1 MSHEDF
7 TKSVIPARI
16 IFLITP
22 SDTVLFRPAARGIS
36 MGTAGDLAVV
46 TIKGDTVTIPNGAL
60 AAGIIHPIAVRQVL
74 ATGTVATDIVG
85 YA

>member
-7 TKSVIPARI
+7 TKAVIPARR

-22 SDTVLFRPAARGIS
+22 DDTALLRPAARGIS
-36 MGTAGDLAVV
+36 MGTIGALAVV
-46 TIKGDTVTIPNGAL
+46 TIEGDTVTIPDGAL
-60 AAGIIHPIAVRQVL
+60 AAGVIHPIAVRQVL
-74 ATGTVATDIVG
+74 ATGTTASEIVG